1 MKPKLLFFSP
11 YFHPY
16 TSGLTVY
23 PYRYFSELHPDQE
36 VTVLTFSYVS
46 GLPKEESIQNMRIVR
61 MPYLF
66 RISKG
71 FIAPQSLLYFLRY
84 LRNHDKVI
92 INLPSVEGLPLT
104 ILAKLM
110 GKKVAGF
117 FYCNVDLGD
126 SLSQIILSK
135 IAYLAVFVQLW
146 LADSIIALPGYIE
159 STDFGKQFKNKI
171 VTPPPPAKKLPVNKK
186 SLQKYLSE
194 KKSTRWI
201 GFVGR
206 IAQEKGL
213 EYLIGACQI
222 LKKEYPLSL
231 RLAGPVD
238 SVGEDKYR
246 TKILALLKKNNL
258 DYKIYGFLD
267 EADLGAFYQSLDV
280 LVLPSINSTEAYGM
294 VQMEAMLLGTPVVA
308 SNLPGV
314 AMPIQETGMG
324 LLVKSKDVESLA
336 NAIDKVITQRS
347 AFNWKQA

>member
-61 MPYLF
+61 MPYLV

-71 FIAPQSLLYFLRY
+71 FIAPQSLLYFIAN
-84 LRNHDKVI
+84 LRNHDVVM

-110 GKKVAGF
+110 GKKITAF
-117 FYCNVDLGD
+117 FYCNADLGD
-126 SLSQIILSK
+126 SLMQIILSK
-135 IAYLAVFVQLW
+135 IVYLAVFVQLW

-159 STDFGKQFKNKI
+159 STDFGKRFKNKI
-171 VTPPPPAKKLPVNKK
+171 TTPPPPVKKL
-186 SLQKYLSE
+186 S
-194 KKSTRWI
+194 
-201 GFVGR
+201 
-206 IAQEKGL
+206 
-213 EYLIGACQI
+213 
-222 LKKEYPLSL
+222 
-231 RLAGPVD
+231 
-238 SVGEDKYR
+238 
-246 TKILALLKKNNL
+246 

-308 SNLPGV
+308 SNLPGG

-336 NAIDKVITQRS
+336 NAIDKVIAQRS
-347 AFNWKQA
+347 TFNWKQA